1 MSPGPLLKDSLKLR
15 ALRYFGRRE
24 WIRYGVRFE
33 VLRRFW
39 DPYTPRAQTFDLN
52 FFDLRYHGD
61 FECYLDWY
69 IYFFG
74 AYEKEELYLLRDL
87 VAGKPDSVFVDVG
100 ANIGQHSLYMAQYCH
115 QVHSFEPYAE
125 VRQRLSA
132 GIELNQLENI
142 AVHPVAVGAQDEQLD
157 FYAPKGGNTGTGSFL
172 ATHEAQN
179 NELVGQ
185 LQVVNGDAYIESLG
199 LQRIDAVKIDV
210 EGFEK
215 NVLLGLQ
222 QTLAK
227 YRPSVLMEFSPS
239 TQETFADLQE
249 FRSLLPADY
258 EIVTVNPHNKV
269 LGVFSSSSYQLIDF
283 DFNHPGSGLNI
294 LLRPGKGD

>member
-15 ALRYFGRRE
+15 LLRWFGRRE
-24 WIRYGVRFE
+24 WIRYGVRFA

-39 DPYTPRAQTFDLN
+39 DPYTPRVQTFELN
-52 FFDLRYHGD
+52 FFSLQYQGD

-69 IYFFG
+69 VYFFG

-87 VAGKPDSVFVDVG
+87 AQGCSDAVFVDIG
-100 ANIGQHSLYMAQYCH
+100 ANIGQHSLYMAQHCH
-115 QVHSFEPYAE
+115 KVHAFEPYAE
-125 VRQRLSA
+125 VRQRLES
-132 GIELNQLENI
+132 GIALNQLANI
-142 AVHPVAVGAQDEQLD
+142 EIHPVALGAQDEQLD

-172 ATHEAQN
+172 ATHEAEN

-185 LQVVNGDAYIESLG
+185 LQVVNGDAYVESLG
-199 LQRIDAVKIDV
+199 LEHIDAVKIDV

-239 TQETFADLQE
+239 TQESFAGIDE
-249 FRSLLPADY
+249 FRSLLPDDY
-258 EIVTVNPHNKV
+258 EIATVNPHNKV
-269 LGVFSSSSYQLIDF
+269 LGIFSSPSYKLIDF
-283 DFNHPGSGLNI
+283 DFDHPGSGLNI
-294 LLRPGKGD
+294 LLRPRGN